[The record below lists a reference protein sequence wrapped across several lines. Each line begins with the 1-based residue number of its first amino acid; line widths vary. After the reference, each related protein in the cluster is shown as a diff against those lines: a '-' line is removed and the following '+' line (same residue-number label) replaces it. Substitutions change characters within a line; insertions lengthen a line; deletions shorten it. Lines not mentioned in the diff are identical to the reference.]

1 MAGRNNSGAPS
12 GMSDRRGDQTHGSLL
27 DGRVQYVQPRRGFRS
42 GIEPVLLAAAIP
54 AQSGSRVLEGG
65 SGAGAA
71 LLCLAARV
79 TGVHGLGVEQDPALV
94 TLAQHNAA
102 VNAWPDLHFIAADVA
117 SLPALEPFD
126 HACAN
131 PPYHSEA
138 GTPSPDASRRTAK
151 RAAAGLLSVWATALA
166 RPLRQRGTLTFVLPA
181 ALLPAAAAAFIAAGC
196 MPTAVLPFWA
206 KPGQSAKLLLLRG
219 IKGSRAPFR
228 MLPGLVL
235 HARDG
240 GFTAEANAIL
250 RGAAALEL

>member
-54 AQSGSRVLEGG
+54 AQPGSRVLEGG

-79 TGVHGLGVEQDPALV
+79 NGVHGLGVEQDPALV
-94 TLAQHNAA
+94 ALAQQNAA
-102 VNAWPDLHFIAADVA
+102 ANGWPDLRFMAGDIA

-151 RAAAGLLSVWATALA
+151 RAAAGLLAVWATALA
-166 RPLRQRGTLTFVLPA
+166 RPLRLRGTLTFILPA
-181 ALLPAAAAAFIAAGC
+181 AQLPEAAAAFIAAGC
-196 MPTAVLPFWA
+196 TPTTLLPFWA
-206 KPGQSAKLLLLRG
+206 KPRQPAKLLLLRG

-228 MLPGLVL
+228 MLHGLVL
-235 HARDG
+235 HAPNG
-240 GFTAEANAIL
+240 GFTAEADAIL
-250 RGAAALEL
+250 RGGAALEL